1 MSAGAVFEQLPEA
14 PAPPGPN
21 EPGGSGGRFDPSR
34 WKPRSLT
41 LIGPGYVTLQT
52 AAELFDV
59 QRERL
64 QVACWRGT
72 LPAVKIASTA
82 RTGHGQWLVHP
93 GHVARYLATTMR
105 GVSNRRRADE
115 LSPARLER
123 ERQRLLASA
132 DGAEQRARVARAKLA
147 ALEAEAAAQATAGG
161 AGASPADVRRLA
173 REAPGAASLA
183 LSAQN
188 EETKAK
194 DRRRLAAA
202 LAREAQ
208 ARAEAPSRRAG
219 ADSGERAEDVASV
232 RADGRED

>member
-1 MSAGAVFEQLPEA
+1 MTSAVFEQLPEA

-115 LSPARLER
+115 RSPARLER

-147 ALEAEAAAQATAGG
+147 ALEAEAAAQATADG

-202 LAREAQ
+202 LEFQKR
-208 ARAEAPSRRAG
+208 ARAEARELTEDA
-219 ADSGERAEDVASV
+219 ADAASV
-232 RADGRED
+232 ED